1 MDRALFVPK
10 IVFDFG
16 VKCIYMF
23 CFIFFTGNNNVET
36 GIRVNGQDGHR
47 VVAQKNGKLL
57 LNCSVEVTAPKYG
70 MPVISWRKDGVLLN
84 LDNRIQKVQN
94 GSLFFR
100 RVQHKKKKNISDEGM
115 YECLVQ
121 NNIGSII
128 ARRVKVEIA
137 SKY

>member
-1 MDRALFVPK
+1 ML
-10 IVFDFG
+10 DF
-16 VKCIYMF
+16 
-23 CFIFFTGNNNVET
+23 
-36 GIRVNGQDGHR
+36 R
-47 VVAQKNGKLL
+47 
-57 LNCSVEVTAPKYG
+57 SAPKYG
-70 MPVISWRKDGVLLN
+70 MPVISWQKDGVLLN

-128 ARRVKVEIA
+128 ARRVPLFFSFEET
-137 SKY
+137 STPPLFFNHS